1 MSSGASY
8 HGEDGN
14 DGGSFF
20 LYEKFVERKVGFY
33 ILCIDF
39 FMAIKI
45 YF

>member
-1 MSSGASY
+1 MAG
-8 HGEDGN
+8 H
-14 DGGSFF
+14 F